1 MSFASIRFLRP
12 ARTVIVGLALLPLSA
27 LAADATSD
35 SDSAAVDADVVAPH
49 DAAGLDEVV
58 VSARKRNEDLLEV
71 PLSVSAVSGA
81 SLQRDGDYAIQDLA
95 EKVPNLIIEPSNPR
109 QTSISIRGLGKNS
122 ANDGLETSVGVYV
135 DGVYLAQ
142 PGETTF
148 DLADLAQVEVLRG
161 PQGTLFGKN
170 NTGGVLNIT
179 TLKPSFT
186 ASQSVEAI
194 VGDYGTYELHGSAT
208 GPITDTVAFRFTAYD
223 RVRDGVLTNL
233 YDGRK
238 FNGFDRQGFRG
249 QLLWQPSDQFAVR
262 VIAEHYESDEKT
274 GGVVYWLS
282 DPHYSNGVQIP
293 AGKTLA
299 AQTAPFGFVPV
310 FDPWER
316 NIDVNSARGVQTK
329 QDAASVQATA
339 KLGDF
344 TLDSITAFR
353 RYAFNAKNDGD
364 DTPLDIVDFNG
375 TTSTNKQYSEEL
387 RLSSPIGGAFDYVA
401 GVYIYHDSLW
411 TNSDQLNGSLYAAFN
426 GIPLANPGALDGV
439 LQNTIGT
446 PVVDSYAGFAQG
458 NLHFA
463 DAWTLTVG
471 LRGTNEHKSATI
483 DNTVSGGADP
493 ATLDAADLAARL
505 ANIVTTSA
513 STAFTENALS
523 WMTSLSYRV
532 NENLDTYVTAS
543 KGFKSGG
550 INVEVTN
557 VPLVV
562 APETAIDV
570 EAGIKSR
577 WLDNRLDLNVNVYD
591 ETVHNYQGNFQS
603 TNATLGNYIANV
615 GDVHVRGAELEFDAR
630 PIDEFRVGGGAA
642 YNRATYQDFTNA
654 ACPLEQPPGQ
664 KVCDFSGKQLPFA
677 PLWTADAT
685 AEYTYAIAAQATGY
699 LRSNLIFRSAQN
711 VNTSLSVYGVQDAYT
726 VANFYVGAIRRGG
739 SSASYDLSIWVRNA
753 FDRGYLTSIATAPG
767 TKTLVAGLGDP
778 RTFGATL
785 RIAF

>member
-1 MSFASIRFLRP
+1 MNGDSMRIRKSLGT
-12 ARTVIVGLALLPLSA
+12 AVMGLSLLPIGA
-27 LAADATSD
+27 F
-35 SDSAAVDADVVAPH
+35 AVDSPTPDTDLAPLEG
-49 DAAGLDEVV
+49 AGLDELV
-58 VSARKRNEDLLEV
+58 VSARKRSEDLLDV
-71 PLSVSAVSGA
+71 PLSVTVVSG
-81 SLQRDGDYAIQDLA
+81 STLQRDGDYSIQDLA

-135 DGVYLAQ
+135 DGVYLSQ

-148 DLADLAQVEVLRG
+148 DLADISQVEVLRG

-186 ASQSVEAI
+186 STESVEAL
-194 VGDYGTYELHGSAT
+194 VGNYGTYELHASAT
-208 GPITDTVAFRFTAYD
+208 GPISDTVAFRFTAYD
-223 RVRDGVLTNL
+223 RLRDGFLNNL
-233 YDGRK
+233 YDGVK

-249 QLLWQPSDQFAVR
+249 QLLFQPSDSFVVR
-262 VIAEHYESDEKT
+262 LIAEHYESDEKT
-274 GGVVYWLS
+274 GGTVLWLS
-282 DPHYSNGVQIP
+282 DPYYSNGKQIP
-293 AGKTLA
+293 LGKTLG
-299 AQTAPFGFVPV
+299 AQTAPFGYVPV
-310 FDPWER
+310 FDPWAR
-316 NIDVNSARGVQTK
+316 NIDLNSARGVKTK
-329 QDAASVQATA
+329 QDAASIQVTA
-339 KLGDF
+339 NLGAY

-353 RYAFNAKNDGD
+353 RYSFDAKNDGD

-387 RLSSPIGGAFDYVA
+387 RLSSPLGGAFDYVA
-401 GVYIYHDSLW
+401 GVYIYHDDLW

-426 GIPLANPGALDGV
+426 GIPLTNPGALDGV

-463 DAWTLTVG
+463 DRWTLTGG
-471 LRGTNEHKSATI
+471 LRETDEHKSATI

-493 ATLDAADLAARL
+493 ATLNAADLAARL
-505 ANIVTTSA
+505 ANILTTSA
-513 STAFTENALS
+513 YTEFTEHALS
-523 WMTSLSYRV
+523 WMGSLSYRIDEDI
-532 NENLDTYVTAS
+532 NTYVTAS

-570 EAGIKSR
+570 EAGIKSK
-577 WLDNRLDLNVNVYD
+577 WLGNRLQVNANLYD
-591 ETVHNYQGNFQS
+591 STIHNYQGNFQS
-603 TNATLGNYIANV
+603 TSATLGNYIANV
-615 GDVHVRGAELEFDAR
+615 GNVHVRGAEFEFETLPVESLR
-630 PIDEFRVGGGAA
+630 IGGGVA
-642 YNRATYQDFTNA
+642 YNRATYQNFTNA

-664 KVCDFSGKQLPFA
+664 KICDFSGRQLPFA
-677 PLWTADAT
+677 PLWTAEAT
-685 AEYTYAIAAQATGY
+685 TEYTHALGAQTTGY
-699 LRSNLIFRSAQN
+699 LRNNLIFRSAQN
-711 VNTSLSVYGVQDAYT
+711 VNSSLSVYGIQDAYT
-726 VANFYVGAIRRGG
+726 VANFQAGAIRHVG
-739 SSASYDLSIWVRNA
+739 SSSFDLSIWVRNA
-753 FDRGYLTSIATAPG
+753 FDRGYLTSIGTAPG

-785 RIAF
+785 RVVF